1 MACVVQV
8 SQENWWTFFPGF
20 FLQKNWVKSLPTS
33 NNMDGYDDDAE
44 VEKKMRNEGDDDD
57 Q

>member
-1 MACVVQV
+1 M
-8 SQENWWTFFPGF
+8 
-20 FLQKNWVKSLPTS
+20 KSLPTS